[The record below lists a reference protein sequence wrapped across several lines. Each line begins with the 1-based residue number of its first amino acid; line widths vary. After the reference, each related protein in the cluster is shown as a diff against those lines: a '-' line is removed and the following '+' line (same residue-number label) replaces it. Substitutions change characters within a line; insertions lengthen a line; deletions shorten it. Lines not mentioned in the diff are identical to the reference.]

1 MADGYHHLTYGSR
14 CQIYALR
21 ESGLSLRGI
30 GRQLRVSASTIS
42 REVRRNSGQ
51 RGYRH
56 FQAHG
61 LAVARRREA
70 SSRPRKMTAALW
82 AVVEEKLGLQWSPE
96 QIAGRLRAQGVV
108 AVGKTWIYHPKESV
122 SFRLLLVLGYR
133 TPAEVFRRALDA
145 LEDPEGVGAGTR
157 SRIGAG

>member
-30 GRQLRVSASTIS
+30 GRQLRVPVSTIS

-56 FQAHG
+56 LQAHG
-61 LAVARRREA
+61 FAVARRREA

-96 QIAGRLRAQGVV
+96 QIFRSSSSPRRGRCRQDVDLPSTRKRELSLASCVVGPGLRRD
-108 AVGKTWIYHPKESV
+108 T
-122 SFRLLLVLGYR
+122 VLPSSLPG
-133 TPAEVFRRALDA
+133 
-145 LEDPEGVGAGTR
+145 
-157 SRIGAG
+157 